1 MKRFVLIISLIAG
14 MGAALFAQ
22 QFTVAVS
29 PFDVKNGIN
38 ADVADVVTELFY
50 TNLRAPDRLRVVDR
64 NNFDRIVTEMRFQ
77 ASDWANSSRVAQLG
91 RALNANSII
100 RGNVMALAGKTII
113 SAVVIDINTAQ
124 IISANTVQLDNNGQI
139 FNSLPQFTQGMVANL
154 TRLSD
159 PSLSYTVPRQYT
171 LVVSSFDIRGGMPT
185 GDVEV
190 LMELI
195 TANLVTNGMK
205 VVDRN
210 SFDRIAAEMR
220 FQGSDWS
227 DGTRLAQ
234 LGRALNANSILRGSV
249 MSLEGPIIVTASIF
263 DINTTERISSSNLQI
278 SGVGEIYQRLG
289 NFVSPLV
296 TGLPFPPDYKPFV
309 GRWRITYDNYWSD
322 AINKPSSPLE
332 IILNIRDNGTIVV
345 ERFDTI
351 TYTSDYVYLLV
362 YETRVETYGSPNR
375 NGRGT
380 GTYTYTTDSDGFTL
394 NMTLNLTGII
404 SEIPSY
410 QTITTTFRVREP
422 NTLQS
427 SYSSSVR
434 HVYCTQR
441 AVLIPTWQ
449 GATSNSRNYS
459 RIAN

>member
-1 MKRFVLIISLIAG
+1 MKKFVLIISLIAG
-14 MGAALFAQ
+14 MGAVLFAQ
-22 QFTVAVS
+22 QQLTVAVS
-29 PFDVKNGIN
+29 PFDVKNGIT
-38 ADVADVVTELFY
+38 ADVADVVTELFIAELAKNR
-50 TNLRAPDRLRVVDR
+50 TLRVVDR
-64 NNFDRIVTEMRFQ
+64 NSFDRIVAEMRFQ
-77 ASDWANSSRVAQLG
+77 ASDWANSSRVAQMG
-91 RALNANSII
+91 RALNANSIV

-113 SAVVIDINTAQ
+113 SAFVLDINTAQ
-124 IISANTVQLDNNGQI
+124 IISANIIQLDNNGQI
-139 FNSLPQFTQGMVANL
+139 FNSLPQFTQNMVANL

-159 PSLSYTVPRQYT
+159 PVLSYTAPRQYT

-185 GDVEV
+185 GDVVV

-220 FQGSDWS
+220 FQASDWS
-227 DGTRLAQ
+227 DRTRLAQ
-234 LGRALNANSILRGSV
+234 LGRALNANSILRGSI
-249 MSLEGPIIVTASIF
+249 MSLEGRIVVSASIL
-263 DINTTERISSSNLQI
+263 DINTTEVLSSSNLQM
-278 SGVGEIYQRLG
+278 SGVGEIYQKLPD
-289 NFVSPLV
+289 FVRPIV
-296 TGLPFPPDYKPFV
+296 TGLPFPSDYKPFV
-309 GRWRITYDNYWSD
+309 GRWRITYNNFGSD

-351 TYTSDYVYLLV
+351 TYTSDVFYLLG
-362 YETRVETYGSPNR
+362 TSIETYGSPNR
-375 NGRGT
+375 YGGGT
-380 GTYTYTTDSDGFTL
+380 GTYTYTTDRDGFQL

-427 SYSSSVR
+427 TYSSSVR
-434 HVYCTQR
+434 HVYYTTR
-441 AVLIPTWQ
+441 IALIPIDQ
-449 GATSNSRNYS
+449 GAAINRSNYS